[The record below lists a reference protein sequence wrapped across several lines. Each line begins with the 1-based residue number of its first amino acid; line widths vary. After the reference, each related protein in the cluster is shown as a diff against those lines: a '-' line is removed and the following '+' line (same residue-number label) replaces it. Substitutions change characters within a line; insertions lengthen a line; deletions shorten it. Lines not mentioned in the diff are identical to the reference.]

1 MEEVDVS
8 ALRAG
13 NGKADGDPFKAGV
26 EIKLDIANIKNAPSL
41 RPSDTFANMKFTD
54 SLTGQDMTE
63 FSQKVIVSTEIVG
76 VLLPS
81 TGDSSSSTG
90 IKQDSH
96 EPSED
101 SSVEL
106 WFHTNNPLPNTAA
119 IVVAVPTTL
128 PKLYTDPASCWIKV
142 NGVKIT
148 DVCKFQGY

>member
-1 MEEVDVS
+1 MTEVDVL
-8 ALRAG
+8 ALGAED
-13 NGKADGDPFKAGV
+13 GKEGEDPFKAGV
-26 EIKLDIANIKNAPSL
+26 EIKLDLANIRNAPSL

-54 SLTGQDMTE
+54 SLSGQDMTE
-63 FSQKVIVSTEIVG
+63 FSQTVIVTTKIVG
-76 VLLPS
+76 ILLPS
-81 TGDSSSSTG
+81 TSTSSYLSG

-106 WFHTNNPLPNTAA
+106 WFQTNNPLPNTTA

-128 PKLYTDPASCWIKV
+128 PKLYTDPASCWIQV

-148 DVCKFQGY
+148 DVCKF